1 MVDPPESPRTGARTV
16 RKSASEVLVQPIGG
30 LGNQFFS
37 FFAGYIAAQSRHA
50 TLVVDLSRRD
60 TGVTAHGVSIS
71 NFSVM
76 SWPNVS
82 ENRARRKF
90 LRAISILSRFATKVM
105 TTQKA
110 ITLFKAYTSASPES
124 DWEVLNSSTPASIAL
139 KGHFINQELLDQAV
153 VVSQSRQIS
162 LNKQSRMFS
171 LAQMQIRKVDPI
183 CVHIRRGD
191 YLRSGSQQSAL
202 GLEYYFQALNQLGKP
217 DRPIWIFTDSP
228 NNGDVIA
235 FASERA
241 SLIVANT
248 FPLSAEEEFALLM
261 EASSVIGAN
270 STFSLMAMAIG
281 RAKTGTL
288 PSSWGPHTP
297 GFRLSGKARIT
308 YLEAI
313 Y

>member
-1 MVDPPESPRTGARTV
+1 MVDTPESPGTGARIV
-16 RKSASEVLVQPIGG
+16 RKSTSEVLVQPIGG

-37 FFAGYIAAQSRHA
+37 FFAGYLAAQSRNS

-60 TGVTAHGVSIS
+60 TGVTAHGVSI
-71 NFSVM
+71 NNYSVM
-76 SWPNVS
+76 SWPNVA
-82 ENRARRKF
+82 EDRAPRKF
-90 LRAISILSRFATKVM
+90 LRLISILSRLATKVM

-110 ITLFKAYTSASPES
+110 ITFFRAYTSASPER
-124 DWEVLNSSTPASIAL
+124 DWEVLKSSTPRSIAL
-139 KGHFINQELLDQAV
+139 KGHFINQKLLDHVV
-153 VVSQSRQIS
+153 VVSKSRQII

-171 LAQMQIRKVDPI
+171 IAQREIRELDPI

-228 NNGDVIA
+228 NDGDVLAIA
-235 FASERA
+235 SKRT

-248 FPLSAEEEFALLM
+248 FSLSAEEEFALLL

-288 PSSWGPHTP
+288 PSSWGPQTP
-297 GFRLSGKARIT
+297 GFRLSGKARIN